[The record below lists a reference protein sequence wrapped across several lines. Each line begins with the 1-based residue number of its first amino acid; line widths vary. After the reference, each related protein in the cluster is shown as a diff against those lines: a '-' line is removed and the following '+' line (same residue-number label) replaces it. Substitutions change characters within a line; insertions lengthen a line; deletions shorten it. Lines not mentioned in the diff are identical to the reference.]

1 MNITSFFHLFMIKLI
16 EITGCDKKSSNNMIL
31 LGVSIKIFEFAFL
44 YFTYIYYVEK
54 FNDAK
59 FILVIIVGMSITS
72 LWFLIAYYLKKFF

>member
-1 MNITSFFHLFMIKLI
+1 MSITSLYNLFMIKLI

-54 FNDAK
+54 FNDVV
-59 FILVIIVGMSITS
+59 FLLVVIVGMSITS
-72 LWFLIAYYLKKFF
+72 LWFLIAYYLKKYF

>member
-54 FNDAK
+54 FNDVK

>member
-1 MNITSFFHLFMIKLI
+1 MIKLI
-16 EITGCDKKSSNNMIL
+16 EITGCDKNASNNMIL

-54 FNDAK
+54 FNDVK

>member
-1 MNITSFFHLFMIKLI
+1 
-16 EITGCDKKSSNNMIL
+16 MIL

-54 FNDAK
+54 FNDVK

-72 LWFLIAYYLKKFF
+72 LWFLIAYYLKKFFKLHLCVAYFFDNFNIYL

>member
-1 MNITSFFHLFMIKLI
+1 MNIISLLHLFMIKLI

-54 FNDAK
+54 FNDVV
-59 FILVIIVGMSITS
+59 FLLVVIVGMSITS
-72 LWFLIAYYLKKFF
+72 LWFLIAYYLKKYF

>member
-1 MNITSFFHLFMIKLI
+1 MNIISLFHLFMIKLI

-54 FNDAK
+54 FNDVK

>member
-1 MNITSFFHLFMIKLI
+1 MSITSLYNLFMIKLI

-54 FNDAK
+54 FNDVK

-72 LWFLIAYYLKKFF
+72 LWFLIAYYLKKYF

>member
-54 FNDAK
+54 FNDVK

-72 LWFLIAYYLKKFF
+72 LWFLIAYYLKKYF

>member
-1 MNITSFFHLFMIKLI
+1 MNIISLFHLFMIKLI

-44 YFTYIYYVEK
+44 YLTYIYYVEK
-54 FNDAK
+54 FNDVK

-72 LWFLIAYYLKKFF
+72 LWFLIAYYLKKYF